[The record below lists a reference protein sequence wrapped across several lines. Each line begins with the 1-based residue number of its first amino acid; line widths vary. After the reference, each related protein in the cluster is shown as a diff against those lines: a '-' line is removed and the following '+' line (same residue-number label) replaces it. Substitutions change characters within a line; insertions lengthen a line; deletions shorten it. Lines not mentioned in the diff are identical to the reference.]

1 MRSFFVDRVKI
12 GQRGWVTFV
21 AMLID
26 AWKWEGTGNAFILM
40 DRRDWAELPDD
51 ATIAT
56 MCDAANGV
64 GADGLIF
71 FQPLNN
77 PADAKLCTEW
87 EMDYVNADGSR
98 SFCGNGS
105 RALFAF
111 LRQKG
116 WMPETGGSLHAC
128 DGRHAVAWDESQM
141 EPGVELRPIAPP
153 KAAPEGATF
162 VDTGSP
168 HHLIWVEDAAS
179 QDVEGV
185 GRAIRYGVE
194 YAPEGTNVD
203 FVQRLDG
210 TSLSMRTYERGV
222 EAETRACGTGAVAA
236 AVADHAERGGSFQ
249 REVQMPGGTLRVQLS
264 EPEEATGTY
273 NNVWLYGA
281 ANEVMRA
288 AWNGLKW
295 TALALAFWMGWM
307 PEAAAQGGLT
317 DEVEVS
323 ILTGSPGADLYS
335 AWGHTAIRVFDPGQ
349 TPPVDWTY
357 NYGTFE
363 FGEGFY
369 LRFMRGE
376 LNYRL
381 AKSPFSSL
389 QREYMHFER
398 ALLEQPL
405 DLTAEDA
412 LALVAYLEWN
422 YLPENRVYA
431 YKFFEDNCSSRVL
444 TVMQAVFGD
453 RWDSGCAEDAA
464 LGVTYREALRPYM
477 HGDAWIETG
486 IDFILGPRA
495 DRLMPPCGSS
505 FLPDGLMQQLQS
517 ATLDGRAV
525 AGRPEEL
532 LPPQRSWFR
541 SMVYTPLLAHP
552 IMWCALVLVCSLVGS
567 VRRLMSYRAGRVL
580 PAWRRRSGKAVQVLA
595 GVLGVLLLAMWTLTD
610 HRDTWGNWNLLW
622 ASPFLPLLWVL
633 PKGHLYQWFRWILSV
648 GVIGFLLLFNFV
660 PQFVPLSLL
669 LLGWAVWLSLDPWKV
684 PWSLSDAAKQEP

>member
-12 GQRGWVTFV
+12 GQPGWVTFV

-40 DRRDWAELPDD
+40 DRRDWAVLPD
-51 ATIAT
+51 ATTIAA
-56 MCDAANGV
+56 MCEAANGV

-77 PADAKLCTEW
+77 EADVMPCSEW

-111 LRQKG
+111 LRRQD
-116 WMPETGGSLHAC
+116 WMPDTGGTLHAC
-128 DGRHAVAWDESQM
+128 DGCHAVAWDETEM

-153 KAAPEGATF
+153 KGAAAGGTF

-168 HHLIWVEDAAS
+168 HHLIWVEDTAS

-185 GRAIRYGVE
+185 GRTIRYGAD
-194 YAPEGTNVD
+194 YAPDGINVD
-203 FVQRLDG
+203 FVQRLD
-210 TSLSMRTYERGV
+210 TAALSMRTYERGV

-236 AVADHAERGGSFQ
+236 AVADYAERGGPLQ
-249 REVQMPGGTLRVQLS
+249 RQVRMPGGTLRVQLR
-264 EPEEATGTY
+264 EPEEATGAYT
-273 NNVWLYGA
+273 NVWLYGA

-295 TALALAFWMGWM
+295 KVLALAFWMGWM
-307 PEAAAQGGLT
+307 PVASAQGGWT

-323 ILTGSPGADLYS
+323 VLTGSPGPDLYS

-381 AKSPFSSL
+381 AKSPFASL

-398 ALLEQPL
+398 AILEQPL
-405 DLTAEDA
+405 TLTAEDA
-412 LALVAYLEWN
+412 RALVAYLEWN

-453 RWDSGCAEDAA
+453 RWDSGCANDAA

-477 HGDAWIETG
+477 HGDAWTEMG

-517 ATLDGRAV
+517 STLDGHAV
-525 AGRPEEL
+525 AGPPEEL

-541 SMVYTPLLAHP
+541 SIVYTPLLAHS
-552 IMWCALVLVCSLVGS
+552 IVWCALVLVWSLVWS
-567 VRRLMSYRAGRVL
+567 VRRMLSYRAGRVT
-580 PAWRRRSGKAVQVLA
+580 PAWELRAGKAVQLLA
-595 GVLGVLLLAMWTLTD
+595 GVLGVLLLLMWTFTD
-610 HRDTWGNWNLLW
+610 HQDTWGNWNMLW
-622 ASPFLPLLWVL
+622 ALPFLPLLWVL
-633 PKGHLYQWFRWILSV
+633 PKGRWHHWFRWILSV
-648 GVIGFLLLFNFV
+648 VVIGFLLLFNFV
-660 PQFVPLSLL
+660 PQFVPLSML

-684 PWSLSDAAKQEP
+684 PWALSNAAKQEP